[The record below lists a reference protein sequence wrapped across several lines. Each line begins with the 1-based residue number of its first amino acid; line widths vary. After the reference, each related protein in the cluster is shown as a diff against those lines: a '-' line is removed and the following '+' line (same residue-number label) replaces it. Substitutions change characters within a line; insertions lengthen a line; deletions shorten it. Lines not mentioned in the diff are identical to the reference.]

1 MNGHTPR
8 LLAATALVAFLFL
21 CAGGAEA
28 AKPQTVQGIMSS
40 CEADMKTGLEAVELL
55 LKSTKREKSETVAV
69 WEEINEKNFLKF
81 RSSTIVEFSALLKG
95 KTDPASERALAWAA
109 AMESFVVDLQSVG
122 EVVEQLRKMN
132 VLRDQIEFETE
143 YLFVRMAEFQE
154 ELKKIGQILAAVNR
168 DVSAGKLSSASSR
181 ETLLEKSD
189 ELTRARNMTE
199 TVVEAVDAALAAMK
213 DGLAPPQEIDKRI
226 AAILDGWTDVKAKH
240 PDVKGDLTDVPP
252 RWVPLVKNQWNN
264 LLAARKK
271 FDEEASPFFSGG
283 LVRDLP
289 FFGAA
294 GGSGSSYKDVVRPVL
309 ELEFRVKGMIEK
321 AKEAEEKRRTDLAKD
336 EELTRGELARIRELE
351 RLYGPVREREV
362 VVGLDRAA
370 GGVAR
375 KAELQRRIDALGS
388 GFGAK
393 EREELRLL
401 NEWKHPD
408 QIPAR
413 DAYAVFYEGRARAN
427 EEIWGILK
435 AHTERRRKLGLRPVL
450 DVGAWSSFPAAKRK
464 L

>member
-1 MNGHTPR
+1 MNGRNPR
-8 LLAATALVAFLFL
+8 LLAATVLLAFLL
-21 CAGGAEA
+21 LPAGGAGA

-40 CEADMKTGLEAVELL
+40 CEADMKTGLEAVERL

-109 AMESFVVDLQSVG
+109 AMESFTTDLQSVG

-132 VLRDQIEFETE
+132 VLRDRIEFETE

-154 ELKKIGQILAAVNR
+154 ELKKIGLTLDAVKDAVAA
-168 DVSAGKLSSASSR
+168 GTLSTSSER
-181 ETLLEKSD
+181 GTLLGKAD
-189 ELTRARNMTE
+189 DVLKARNMTE
-199 TVVEAVDAALAAMK
+199 IVVEAVDAALAAMGK
-213 DGLAPPQEIDKRI
+213 ELSPPEEIDKRI
-226 AAILDGWTDVKAKH
+226 AAVLEGWSDVKAKH
-240 PDVKGDLTDVPP
+240 PDVTADLTDIPP

-271 FDEEASPFFSGG
+271 FDEEASPFHSGG

-294 GGSGSSYKDVVRPVL
+294 GSSGSSYKDVVRPVL
-309 ELEFRVKGMIEK
+309 ELEFTIRGMIEK

-336 EELTRGELARIRELE
+336 DELTRGELARIRELE

-362 VVGLDRAA
+362 VTALERAA

-375 KAELQRRIDALGS
+375 KVELQRRIDALGS

-413 DAYAVFYEGRARAN
+413 DAYSAFYDGRAKAN
-427 EEIWGILK
+427 EEIAGILK
-435 AHTERRRKLGLRPVL
+435 AHAERRRKLGLRPVL

>member
-1 MNGHTPR
+1 MDGRNLR
-8 LLAATALVAFLFL
+8 LIAVTALVAFLFFR
-21 CAGGAEA
+21 AGGADA

-40 CEADMKTGLEAVELL
+40 CEADMKNGLEAVELL

-81 RSSTIVEFSALLKG
+81 RSSSIVEFSALLKG

-154 ELKKIGQILAAVNR
+154 ELKKIGQTLAAVNR

-240 PDVKGDLTDVPP
+240 PDVKGDLTDIPP

-283 LVRDLP
+283 LARELP

-294 GGSGSSYKDVVRPVL
+294 GVSGNSYKDVVRPVL
-309 ELEFRVKGMIEK
+309 ELEFKVKGMIEK

-336 EELTRGELARIRELE
+336 DELTRGELARIRELE

-362 VVGLDRAA
+362 VVALERA

-375 KAELQRRIDALGS
+375 KTELQRRIDALGS

>member
-1 MNGHTPR
+1 MNGCNPR

-21 CAGGAEA
+21 CVGGADA
-28 AKPQTVQGIMSS
+28 AKPQTVQGIVSS
-40 CEADMKTGLEAVELL
+40 CEADMKNGLEAVELL

-154 ELKKIGQILAAVNR
+154 ELKKIGQTLAAVNR
-168 DVSAGKLSSASSR
+168 DVSAGRLSSASSR
-181 ETLLEKSD
+181 ETLLDKSD

-213 DGLAPPQEIDKRI
+213 DGLAPPQEIDKRV
-226 AAILDGWTDVKAKH
+226 AAILEGWTDVKAKH
-240 PDVKGDLTDVPP
+240 PDVKGDLTDIPP

-283 LVRDLP
+283 LVRELP
-289 FFGAA
+289 FFGAV
-294 GGSGSSYKDVVRPVL
+294 GVSGSSYKDVVRPVL
-309 ELEFRVKGMIEK
+309 ELEFTVKGMMEK
-321 AKEAEEKRRTDLAKD
+321 AKEAEERRRADLAKD
-336 EELTRGELARIRELE
+336 DELTRGELARIRELE
-351 RLYGPVREREV
+351 RLYGPLREREV
-362 VVGLDRAA
+362 VVALERA

-375 KAELQRRIDALGS
+375 KAELQRRIGALGS

-413 DAYAVFYEGRARAN
+413 DAYAAFYEGRAKAN
-427 EEIWGILK
+427 EEIAGILK

-450 DVGAWSSFPAAKRK
+450 DVGAWSSFPAAQRR